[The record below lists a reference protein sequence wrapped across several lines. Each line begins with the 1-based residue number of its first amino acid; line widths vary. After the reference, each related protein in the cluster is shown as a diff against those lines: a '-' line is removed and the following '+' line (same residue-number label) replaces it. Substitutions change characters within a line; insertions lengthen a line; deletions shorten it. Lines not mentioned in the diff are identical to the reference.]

1 MTGDQVSASH
11 EEGCG
16 VPAAF
21 YGRGEGERLTLD
33 LLCLSSVCFPFLH
46 SAFLLGFGCGFDHKT
61 TIC

>member
-21 YGRGEGERLTLD
+21 YGRGEGERLTPD
-33 LLCLSSVCFPFLH
+33 LLCLSSICYVCLPFLH
-46 SAFLLGFGCGFDHKT
+46 SAFLVVFGCGFDH
-61 TIC
+61 